1 MMRTQSKGMFY
12 KLLNF
17 ADSSAIGLA
26 FTEEYGKL
34 KFFINKAFT
43 KKGSIYKIIPGE
55 IDFLKKDHTDLNKF
69 YSFKED
75 LTYYYF
81 LEYIPLYLRLHLIF
95 EIIDVFY
102 NLEEKD
108 TYLFK
113 LLLHAKESNI
123 YKFSVYTVFYM
134 LRKNGINF
142 SADICANC
150 SHVFKEVAYLTNN
163 GLYCNNCISSGY
175 IKKLDMKDLSLF
187 QTINNPDAFRVC
199 NVDEVIELHVLE
211 IIVEYIEQYTNKK
224 IKSLENLRVLQ

>member
-55 IDFLKKDHTDLNKF
+55 IDFLKKDNTDLNKF

-81 LEYIPLYLRLHLIF
+81 LEYIPLYLRLYLIF
-95 EIIDVFY
+95 EIIDTLY
-102 NLEEKD
+102 DLEERD
-108 TYLFK
+108 SYLFK
-113 LLLHAKESNI
+113 LLLHAKESNMQ
-123 YKFSVYTVFYM
+123 KFSVYTVFYM

-142 SADICANC
+142 STDICDNC
-150 SHVFKEVAYLTNN
+150 AHIFKEEAYLTTS

-175 IKKLDMKDLSLF
+175 IKILNMEDLYLF
-187 QTINNPDAFRVC
+187 KTINDPDAFRSF
-199 NVDEVIELHVLE
+199 NIDEAIELHMLE
-211 IIVEYIEQYTNKK
+211 IIVGYIEEYTNKK
-224 IKSLENLRVLQ
+224 IKSFDNLRVLQ

>member
-55 IDFLKKDHTDLNKF
+55 IDFLKKDNTDLNKF

-81 LEYIPLYLRLHLIF
+81 LEYIPLYLRLYLIF
-95 EIIDVFY
+95 EIIDTLY
-102 NLEEKD
+102 DLEERD
-108 TYLFK
+108 SYLFK
-113 LLLHAKESNI
+113 LLLHAKESNMQ
-123 YKFSVYTVFYM
+123 KFSVYTVFYM

-142 SADICANC
+142 STDICDNC
-150 SHVFKEVAYLTNN
+150 AHIFKEEAYLTTS

-175 IKKLDMKDLSLF
+175 IKILNMEDLYLF
-187 QTINNPDAFRVC
+187 KTINDSDAFRSF
-199 NVDEVIELHVLE
+199 NIDEAIELHMLE
-211 IIVEYIEQYTNKK
+211 IIVVYIEEYTNKK
-224 IKSLENLRVLQ
+224 IKSFDNLRVLQ